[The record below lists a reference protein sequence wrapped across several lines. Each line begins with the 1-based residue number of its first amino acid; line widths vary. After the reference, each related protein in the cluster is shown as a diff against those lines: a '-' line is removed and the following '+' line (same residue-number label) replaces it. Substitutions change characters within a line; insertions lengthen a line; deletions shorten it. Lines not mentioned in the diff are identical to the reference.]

1 MEVREASINQIKN
14 ISLIYIYTTD
24 SILNNDSNKYIG
36 AKVVYDGNKTIN
48 IDYKDKHF
56 GIFIKRILEQY
67 NKEKEKRKIV
77 LLGDLTKKLMDTKSF
92 DVVEKTIN
100 STSMQIPLFK
110 IENRNFL
117 KYKSALKEIIKL
129 ILISN
134 LKYDNVIIKDIK
146 GYNNHYQVTY
156 QVGNIYKTFP
166 MIIYN
171 DEDTLFFEINRIGN
185 LNTDIQ
191 GKIELKSQ
199 KIEATY
205 NDNNYSAEIIYD
217 SEKRIT
223 SKKIM
228 NDLIPLHYEETN
240 EIVTDEEINI
250 VKDYINLLDVEIPN
264 NILKVGD
271 NSYLLSQTTS
281 YDKDEDTLYNV
292 VSYLLTIDDTV
303 SLTKTVVDG
312 FTKYNGEVNSI
323 LGKTTQEIILKKIKV
338 DGKEYL
344 VEEIKTKTENTETYE
359 YNIIDNNEKYT
370 IAAKTLEE
378 IKALIK
384 SRRSNS

>member
-1 MEVREASINQIKN
+1 
-14 ISLIYIYTTD
+14 
-24 SILNNDSNKYIG
+24 
-36 AKVVYDGNKTIN
+36 
-48 IDYKDKHF
+48 
-56 GIFIKRILEQY
+56 
-67 NKEKEKRKIV
+67 
-77 LLGDLTKKLMDTKSF
+77 MDTKSF

>member
-77 LLGDLTKKLMDTKSF
+77 LLGELTKKLMDTKSF

-110 IENRNFL
+110 IEDRNFL

-199 KIEATY
+199 KLEATY

-217 SEKRIT
+217 SEKNIT
-223 SKKIM
+223 SKRIM

-250 VKDYINLLDVEIPN
+250 VKDYINLLDDEIPN

-323 LGKTTQEIILKKIKV
+323 LGKTTQEILLKKIKV